1 MKAWRALL
9 VAEFRRAAGFLPWLV
24 GLHGLTLGART
35 RWAWDISPQS
45 LALIEWA
52 SWTVAG
58 LVVGISLWQDAPLRR
73 DRFLAT
79 RPHRLAMLVT
89 AKALA
94 LWGIAVLP
102 FVAVECV
109 ALRWNGMA
117 GEIVGLGTLQ
127 LAVWLTALLAAAFPL
142 LWWWSTR
149 RMAVAGLLTGVAAV
163 GLATLALSRLPG
175 NRNIYSGTP
184 WTVPVS
190 PLSMLGTVGLFAL
203 GGCLLLPLVRGRG
216 GVLRGLAFSAL
227 LGLSLWGG
235 LVMSL
240 RQVPADEI
248 MPASLVDLSV
258 QCEKYQSGDY
268 DMLSITVPGEPL
280 PEGTER
286 TWSIAKLVVDGRNIT
301 PWPSGGMRPPDQCQS
316 CRWVLN
322 DHVGKELKWGGTAWW
337 REQAASVA
345 LPGRHLQER
354 RMTLEATLLET
365 RHSWQVVADLPFKEG
380 ATARWGDTY
389 WRIAPRPLAYAGSRE
404 LGVEIGHGQ
413 LWFGKPSGR
422 WANAGG
428 NDSLALVDGT
438 AGVVIH
444 CSEQQDLSGVSE
456 VGLRSLA
463 SALSHQRGAFYV
475 WPEDAPMDGSHDIR
489 LVVLRPKVVRRI
501 LHPWRP
507 PEPVIAHVAAPSS

>member
-45 LALIEWA
+45 LALLEWA
-52 SWTVAG
+52 RWTVAG

-102 FVAVECV
+102 FVAVECA
-109 ALRWNGMA
+109 ALRLNGMA

-142 LWWWSTR
+142 LWWWSSR
-149 RMAVAGLLTGVAAV
+149 RMAVAGLLTGVGALV
-163 GLATLALSRLPG
+163 LATLALSRLPG

-190 PLSMLGTVGLFAL
+190 PLSVLGTAGLFAL
-203 GGCLLLPLVRGRG
+203 GGCLLLPLLRRRG

-227 LGLSLWGG
+227 VGLSLWGG

-240 RQVPADEI
+240 RQAPADEI
-248 MPASLVDLSV
+248 MPASLADLSV

-268 DMLSITVPGEPL
+268 DILSLKVAGDPL

-286 TWSIAKLVVDGRNIT
+286 AWSIAKLAVNGRTIT
-301 PWPSGGMRPPDQCQS
+301 HWPSGWPVFYQGVNFRRALQERVDKP
-316 CRWVLN
+316 
-322 DHVGKELKWGGTAWW
+322 LKWTYSLWASPEQPL
-337 REQAASVA
+337 REA
-345 LPGRHLQER
+345 LPGRHRPER
-354 RMTLEATLLET
+354 RMRLELAVLET
-365 RHSWQVVADLPFKEG
+365 RYAWQVVADLPFKEG

-413 LWFGKPSGR
+413 LWIGKPPGR
-422 WANAGG
+422 WANADGD
-428 NDSLALVDGT
+428 DSLALVDRT

-456 VGLRSLA
+456 GGRRSLA

-475 WPEDAPMDGSHDIR
+475 WPEDAPMDSSHDIR
-489 LVVLRPKVVRRI
+489 LVVLRPTVVRRI
-501 LHPWRP
+501 LHLWRP
-507 PEPVIAHVAAPSS
+507 SEPVIAHVAAPSS